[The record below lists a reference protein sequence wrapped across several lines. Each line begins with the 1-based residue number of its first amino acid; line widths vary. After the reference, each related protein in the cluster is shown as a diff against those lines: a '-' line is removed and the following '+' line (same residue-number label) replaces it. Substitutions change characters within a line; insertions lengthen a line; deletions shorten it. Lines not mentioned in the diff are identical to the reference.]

1 MKKPEFNFYSQT
13 ELKAYNLDESMKYQ
27 LNILGS
33 LDSVTRQHSENVANL
48 ACRLCEYLHLSKS
61 FTVYCTICAYL
72 HDIGKQGIP
81 PKILQ
86 KNGPLTDEEYE
97 IIKTHT
103 TIGYNICFDD
113 LKLRPYIAGPLYH
126 HESLNGTGYPNG
138 VTEKEIPLEGQ
149 IIRIADE
156 YDAITSKR
164 QYKTHVGITDTLKIL
179 IENSEPTPDNPK
191 AKLKKVG
198 KINKK
203 LLRRFF
209 RVVIDDTE
217 YEISQI
223 FDYVEFLKEQVK
235 RLETIDVYYRKMN
248 EAKKED
254 KKNYYLEGIKLLL
267 RDGETVENYAEV
279 LVEYKDAY
287 VKRKQII
294 YNLFEEVRKIKK
306 LKV

>member
-1 MKKPEFNFYSQT
+1 MKNTEFNFYSQT
-13 ELKAYNLDESMKYQ
+13 ELKSYNLDDSMKYQ

-33 LDSVTRQHSENVANL
+33 LDMVTRLHSENVANL
-48 ACRLCEYLHLSKS
+48 TCRLCERLHLSQS

-72 HDIGKQGIP
+72 HDIGKQAIP
-81 PKILQ
+81 PKIMQ
-86 KNGPLTDEEYE
+86 KNGTLTDEEYE
-97 IIKTHT
+97 IMKTHT

-138 VTEKEIPLEGQ
+138 ITKEEIPLEGQ

-179 IENSEPTPDNPK
+179 IQNSEPAPDNPNS
-191 AKLKKVG
+191 KLKNVG

-203 LLRRFF
+203 ILRTFF
-209 RVVIDDTE
+209 KVVIDDTE

-235 RLETIDVYYRKMN
+235 RLEQIDIYYKKMN
-248 EAKKED
+248 DAKKD
-254 KKNYYLEGIKLLL
+254 AKKDYYLEGIKLLL
-267 RDGETVENYAEV
+267 HDGETVENYAAV
-279 LVEYKDAY
+279 LLEYSEAL

-294 YNLFEEVRKIKK
+294 TDLFEEVKKIKK